1 MTTAHFQTRPPHL
14 RPALAPPLPLP
25 LVQMFLTRTAQK
37 AAQRYEKIFARLAAH
52 SQTTYLVDPTD
63 LSFVISLKLDS
74 QHPQIRA
81 HRRQNLPPHQARIT
95 GTLRNL
101 MRLIE
106 GELDGDA
113 LFFSRALKVEGDTAA
128 IVVLRNAL
136 DNMEGNFFDDAA
148 ETCGPF
154 RPLAHWALY
163 KLRSSTP

>member
-1 MTTAHFQTRPPHL
+1 MTATNVHPSPTQL
-14 RPALAPPLPLP
+14 RPLLAPPLPLP
-25 LVQMFLTRTAQK
+25 LVQLCLNRI
-37 AAQRYEKIFARLAAH
+37 AQRAVQRHKKIFARLAAH

-63 LSFVISLKLDS
+63 LSFVISLRLDS

-81 HRRQNLPPHQARIT
+81 HHRQHLPPHQARIS

-136 DNMEGNFFDDAA
+136 DNMEGNFFDDTAD
-148 ETCGPF
+148 TCGPF
-154 RPLAHWALY
+154 HPLAHWALY
-163 KLRSSTP
+163 KLRSSTL